1 MQQTFPQYF
10 TTDPVFEQ
18 GFVFLVVNP
27 DADDLVVKILDTK
40 HKEKEI
46 ASAVVRVSD
55 IIKKPGM
62 NFKKQPVTLKVGS
75 FFVVG
80 ENVAS
85 VALLQGR
92 TSDQVVHYLMLTS
105 KQIYRA
111 TQHLDS
117 SVDIKLKVERAY
129 VGSR

>member
-85 VALLQGR
+85 VALLQGS
-92 TSDQVVHYLMLTS
+92 TSGCTLPY
-105 KQIYRA
+105 
-111 TQHLDS
+111 
-117 SVDIKLKVERAY
+117 VDIQTNILKHNFQ
-129 VGSR
+129 GSVQPDGSLCILMMNR